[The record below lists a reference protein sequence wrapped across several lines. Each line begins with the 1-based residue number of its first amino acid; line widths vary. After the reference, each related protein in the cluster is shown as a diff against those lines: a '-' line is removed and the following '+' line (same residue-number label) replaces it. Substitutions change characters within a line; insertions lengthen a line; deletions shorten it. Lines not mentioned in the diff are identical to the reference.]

1 METIKGLKRTDYCG
15 TLTLKDEGR
24 EVTLFGWAQRQRDL
38 GNLIFIDLR
47 DKTGIVQISFN
58 DKTDREIFEKAQSVR
73 SEYVLALKGIVKER
87 ESKNKDIPTGEIEV
101 EVTELRI
108 ISKAQTPPFEIAKA
122 DEVGD
127 ETTLKYRYLNLRN
140 EKLTKNIIMR
150 HKIAQIAREYFYSND
165 FIEIE
170 TPMMIKSTPE
180 GARDYVVPSRIH
192 NGKFYALPQSPQI
205 YKQLLMIS
213 GFDRYIQ
220 LARCFRDEDLRAD
233 RQPEFTQIDLEMSFV
248 DTDDI
253 MDIAE
258 GFIKKLMKETI
269 NVDID
274 FPLPKMTFADALN
287 KYGSDKPDTR
297 FDMLIQDI
305 SDWAGKTDFVVFKN
319 ALENGG
325 SVKAI
330 VAENSASEYT
340 RKKIDKLTDYVKGIG
355 AKGLAYIRWADEAP
369 SCSFNKFLKKG
380 ELEELIQK
388 LNVKKGDCV
397 FIVSDKTSLALSV
410 MGALRLTVAKAL
422 GIIPENKW
430 NFLWITEMPFFEY
443 DEESGEWIAMHHPFT
458 MPLDECI
465 PYLDTDKGAVR
476 AKAFDLVLNG
486 TELSSGSMRI
496 TDPELQNK
504 MFELLGME
512 QEEIDAKFGFLVDA
526 YKYAS
531 PPHGGMGIGLDRLA
545 MLICGADSLRDV
557 TAFPKVQNA
566 SELMSGAPSAIDD
579 IQLNELGINIAKG
592 EKADE

>member
-1 METIKGLKRTDYCG
+1 METIKGLKRSDYCG
-15 TLTLKDEGR
+15 TLALKDEGR

-58 DKTDREIFEKAQSVR
+58 DKTDRAIFEKAQSVR
-73 SEYVLALKGIVKER
+73 SEYVLALRGIVKER
-87 ESKNKDIPTGEIEV
+87 ESKNFDIPTGEIEV

-150 HKIAQIAREYFYSND
+150 HKIAQIAREYFYAND

-205 YKQLLMIS
+205 YKQLLMVS

-253 MDIAE
+253 MDMAE

-274 FPLPKMTFADALN
+274 FPLPKMTFADAMN

-305 SDWAGKTDFVVFKN
+305 SEWAGKTDFVVFKN

-325 SVKAI
+325 GVKAI
-330 VAENSASEYT
+330 VAENAAGEYT
-340 RKKIDKLTDYVKGIG
+340 RKKIDKLTEYVKGIG
-355 AKGLAYIRWADEAP
+355 AKGLAYIRWADEEP
-369 SCSFNKFLKKG
+369 NCSFSKFLKDG
-380 ELEELIQK
+380 ELAELIET
-388 LNVKKGDCV
+388 LGVKKGDCV

-410 MGALRLTVAKAL
+410 MGALRLTVAKTL

-443 DEESGEWIAMHHPFT
+443 DEETGEWLAMHHPFT

-496 TDPELQNK
+496 TDCALQNK

-512 QEEIDAKFGFLVDA
+512 QEEIDAKFGFLVEA

-566 SELMSGAPSAIDD
+566 SELMSGAPSTIDD
-579 IQLNELGINIAKG
+579 IQLGELGINISKEEKG
-592 EKADE
+592 DE

>member
-1 METIKGLKRTDYCG
+1 METIKGLKRTNYCG
-15 TLTLKDEGR
+15 DLRLSDEGK

-58 DKTDREIFEKAQSVR
+58 DKTDRETFAKAQSVR
-73 SEYVLALKGIVKER
+73 AEYVLALKGVIKER

-101 EVTELRI
+101 MVTELRI

-140 EKLTKNIIMR
+140 EKITKNIIMR
-150 HKIAQIAREYFYSND
+150 HKIAKIAREYFYAND
-165 FIEIE
+165 FLEIE

-205 YKQLLMIS
+205 YKQLLMVS

-248 DTDDI
+248 DTSDI
-253 MDIAE
+253 MDMAE
-258 GFIKKLMKETI
+258 GFIRKLMKETI
-269 NVDID
+269 DVDID
-274 FPLPKMTFADALN
+274 FPLPRMTFAEAMN

-297 FDMLIQDI
+297 FDMLIEDI
-305 SDWAGKTDFVVFKN
+305 TEWANKTDFVVFKN
-319 ALENGG
+319 AIEAGG

-330 VAENSASEYT
+330 VAKNAAGEYT

-355 AKGLAYIRWADEAP
+355 AKGLAYVRWADETP
-369 SCSFNKFLKKG
+369 SCSFGKFLKEG
-380 ELEELIQK
+380 ELDEL
-388 LNVKKGDCV
+388 LTSLGAEKGDCV

-410 MGALRLTVAKAL
+410 MGSLRLTVAKTL
-422 GIIPENKW
+422 NIIPENKW

-443 DEESGEWIAMHHPFT
+443 DEESGEWVAMHHPFT
-458 MPLDECI
+458 MPLEECI
-465 PYLDTDKGAVR
+465 PYLDTDKSKVR
-476 AKAFDLVLNG
+476 AEAFDLVLNG

-496 TDPELQNK
+496 TDCELQNK

-512 QEEIDAKFGFLVDA
+512 QEEIDAKFGFLVEA
-526 YKYAS
+526 YKYAA

-566 SELMSGAPSAIDD
+566 SELMSGAPSNIDD
-579 IQLNELGINIAKG
+579 IQLGELGINIESEDK
-592 EKADE
+592 E